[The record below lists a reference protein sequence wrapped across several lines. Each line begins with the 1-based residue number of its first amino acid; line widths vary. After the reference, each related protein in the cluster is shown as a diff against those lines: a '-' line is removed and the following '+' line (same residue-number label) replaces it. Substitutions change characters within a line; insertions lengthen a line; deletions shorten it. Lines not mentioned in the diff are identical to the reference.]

1 MRARPLFIAAM
12 LCWLAA
18 PGFGQQTGE
27 TGGAPA
33 SDATWRGNTDS
44 APPSPSA
51 APAPAA
57 AMPAQPIAL
66 SATQPA
72 PQPTALSPVATQTS
86 GGSTGRLSPIPSSP
100 PSSAPSSA
108 PNPAS
113 SPANFNPVRSQLSP
127 TDDAGRTSTRTFAPP
142 PAAGTVSQGQ
152 PPARTSGESLRRA
165 RMTRVTTGS
174 GSLPNEQ
181 GQLYREYDIS
191 PYTARITTTKR
202 PEQAIVDWILRETGY
217 ETWHSEPLAILS
229 ATSQVLRVYHTV
241 QVHAVVADIV
251 DRFNSNDAEAQA
263 FSLRLVTVD
272 SPDWRVRVQR
282 LLNPVAVQTPG
293 VQAWLLEKEAAAVL
307 LTELRRRSDYREH
320 NSPQL
325 LVNNGQPTVVSAMRG
340 RNYIRA
346 VRLRSDA
353 WPGYEP
359 EAAQVDEGFTLEF
372 TPLMALDGKTVDA
385 TIKCDVDQVER
396 LIPVML
402 SVPTVAA
409 PRQSAKIEVPQVIQ
423 FRFHERFRWPLE
435 QVLVIGLGVV
445 AVPVPRENKSL
456 VPGIPLPINAGPPR
470 ADLLVFV
477 ENKGKASQQAP
488 RVTRGG
494 ATAND
499 YLRGR

>member
-1 MRARPLFIAAM
+1 MRARPLFTAAI

-18 PGFGQQTGE
+18 PGLGQQAGD

-33 SDATWRGNTDS
+33 NEATWRGNADS
-44 APPSPSA
+44 PNPSQPA
-51 APAPAA
+51 GPAPAA
-57 AMPAQPIAL
+57 AMPAQPA
-66 SATQPA
+66 A
-72 PQPTALSPVATQTS
+72 PSPVAAQTS
-86 GGSTGRLSPIPSSP
+86 GGSTGRLSSIPSSP
-100 PSSAPSSA
+100 NS
-108 PNPAS
+108 
-113 SPANFNPVRSQLSP
+113 NPVRSQTAP
-127 TDDAGRTSTRTFAPP
+127 AEDAGRSTATTFAQP
-142 PAAGTVSQGQ
+142 PAAGTAPQGQ
-152 PPARTSGESLRRA
+152 PPGKTSGESPRRA

-217 ETWHSEPLAILS
+217 ETWHAEPLAILS
-229 ATSQVLRVYHTV
+229 ATSRALRVYHTP

-251 DRFNSNDAEAQA
+251 DRFNSNEAEAQA

-282 LLNPVAVQTPG
+282 LLSPVAVQTPG

-325 LVNNGQPTVVSAMRG
+325 LVNNGQPTVVSAVRG
-340 RNYIRA
+340 RNYVRA
-346 VRLRSDA
+346 VRLRNDA
-353 WPGYEP
+353 WPGFEP
-359 EAAQVDEGFTLEF
+359 ETALVDEGFTLEL
-372 TPLMALDGKTVDA
+372 TPLLSLDSKTVDA

-402 SVPTVAA
+402 AVPTVAA
-409 PRQSAKIEVPQVIQ
+409 PRQSARIEVPQVIQ

-445 AVPVPRENKSL
+445 AVPVPRENKPL
-456 VPGIPLPINAGPPR
+456 VPGIPLPITAGPPR

-488 RVTRGG
+488 RVTRGVPAAG
-494 ATAND
+494 D

>member
-1 MRARPLFIAAM
+1 MSVRPLLTAAIF
-12 LCWLAA
+12 CWLAA
-18 PGFGQQTGE
+18 PAFAQQANDTA
-27 TGGAPA
+27 GGSAGTQ
-33 SDATWRGNTDS
+33 ATWQGS
-44 APPSPSA
+44 AASATASPSSG
-51 APAPAA
+51 PAPAA
-57 AMPAQPIAL
+57 AMSAQQDASSAAAPAG
-66 SATQPA
+66 S
-72 PQPTALSPVATQTS
+72 
-86 GGSTGRLSPIPSSP
+86 GSTGRLSSIPSVT
-100 PSSAPSSA
+100 
-108 PNPAS
+108 
-113 SPANFNPVRSQLSP
+113 PVRSPSAP
-127 TDDAGRTSTRTFAPP
+127 AETAARSSASTFAQPS
-142 PAAGTVSQGQ
+142 AAGTASQTQ
-152 PPARTSGESLRRA
+152 PLARATSDSPRRA
-165 RMTRVTTGS
+165 RTTRVTTGS

-217 ETWHSEPLAILS
+217 ETWHAEPLAILS
-229 ATSQVLRVYHTV
+229 ATSRVLRVYHTP

-251 DRFNSNDAEAQA
+251 DRFNSSDAEAQA

-282 LLNPVAVQTPG
+282 LLNPVSVQTPG

-340 RNYIRA
+340 RNY
-346 VRLRSDA
+346 VRSVKLRGDA
-353 WPGYEP
+353 WPGFEP
-359 EAAQVDEGFTLEF
+359 ESATVDEGFTLEL
-372 TPLMALDGKTVDA
+372 TPLLALDGRTVDA
-385 TIKCDVDQVER
+385 TIKCDVDQVEK
-396 LIPVML
+396 LVPVML

-409 PRQSAKIEVPQVIQ
+409 PRQSARIEVPQVIQ

-445 AVPVPRENKSL
+445 AVPVPRDNKPL
-456 VPGIPLPINAGPPR
+456 VPGIPLPISGGSPR

-494 ATAND
+494 PANGD